1 MRPRIAGALASLL
14 ACMLLAATGAL
25 ADGDPASDVL
35 LGQNVFY
42 PYSPPTAGA
51 LQKRLNAEVAALQRK
66 GLRLKVALIGSPVDL
81 GVVPALFGKPQV
93 YAEFLDQ
100 EISFRSKQPL
110 LVVMAAGYGSAGL
123 PPKARAAV
131 AALARPTGRSSDA
144 LAAATVTAVAKL
156 AAAAGDRVSAGGA
169 STSSGGISS
178 SVVLLIVL
186 VLAAV
191 VTASALLVLRRR
203 AATPR

>member
-1 MRPRIAGALASLL
+1 MRPRIAGTLALLL
-14 ACMLLAATGAL
+14 ACMLLAAPAAL

-51 LQKRLNAEVAALQRK
+51 LQKRLNAEVAAVQHK

-81 GVVPALFGKPQV
+81 GVVPALFGQV
-93 YAEFLDQ
+93 YAKFLDQ
-100 EISFRSKQPL
+100 EISFRTTQPL

-131 AALARPTGRSSDA
+131 DALARPAGRSSDA
-144 LAAATVTAVAKL
+144 LAAAAFAAVAKL
-156 AAAAGDRVSAGGA
+156 AAAAGDRVSAGDA

-178 SVVLLIVL
+178 SVVLLAVL
-186 VLAAV
+186 VLAALA
-191 VTASALLVLRRR
+191 TASALVVLRRR
-203 AATPR
+203 TASSR

>member
-1 MRPRIAGALASLL
+1 MRPRIAGTLALLL
-14 ACMLLAATGAL
+14 ACMLLAAPAAL

-51 LQKRLNAEVAALQRK
+51 LQKRLNAEVAAVQHK

-93 YAEFLDQ
+93 YAKFLDQ
-100 EISFRSKQPL
+100 EISFRTTQPL

-131 AALARPTGRSSDA
+131 DALARPAGRSSDA
-144 LAAATVTAVAKL
+144 LAAAAFAAVAKL
-156 AAAAGDRVSAGGA
+156 AAAAGDRVSAGDA

-178 SVVLLIVL
+178 SVVLLAVL
-186 VLAAV
+186 VLAALA
-191 VTASALLVLRRR
+191 TASALVVLRRR
-203 AATPR
+203 TASSR